1 MRATIKF
8 SGTGKTQLWL
18 VKGTPVEA
26 AQIRQVLTTETW
38 LTFPTTENTPRPGMT
53 RKKPAERGQ
62 TAGLGWMHCT
72 EYRWGRMTGLPD
84 FSLAKGISRMALL
97 IALH

>member
-1 MRATIKF
+1 MRMPGTLAAKCSATVKF
-8 SGTGKTQLWL
+8 SGTGKAQLWL
-18 VKGTPVEA
+18 VK
-26 AQIRQVLTTETW
+26 
-38 LTFPTTENTPRPGMT
+38 ENTPRPGRT

-62 TAGLGWMHCT
+62 TADLGWMHCT